1 MGWNRV
7 KASSL
12 YRTYFSIPYNFDT
25 EQQQIQNVLL
35 RDKIRELIWK
45 HEVPP
50 MLEEE
55 ALL

>member
-7 KASSL
+7 KVL
-12 YRTYFSIPYNFDT
+12 FTEETYFSIPYNFDT

-50 MLEEE
+50 MPEEE